1 MEKTSINTTVKDF
14 NDVQRAL
21 EAVKTELD
29 LVKEKLN
36 PASEDEEDMS
46 AAPGSIRIIKNT
58 EEENLFE
65 ISTEDGWKKPVMGE
79 SPITLKNLVSNTRA
93 PEKKSIDEIE
103 TEDSN
108 KDKDTAKKT
117 LYDEKAGKFIL
128 PRADYDSGW
137 LQDASNDAA
146 ITIEHNLDTTVFS
159 LVDLQ
164 VSNASTGAN
173 ATWVRGLV
181 DSQAG
186 GYVVQVKD
194 SNNIFVGTED
204 SGPPRFDCAGLT
216 WQDEYSTHF
225 RLRLWK

>member
-36 PASEDEEDMS
+36 PASEDEEDIS

-79 SPITLKNLVSNTRA
+79 SPITLKNLVANTRA

-137 LQDASNDAA
+137 LQDAGDSAVINIA
-146 ITIEHNLDTTVFS
+146 HNLDVTTFS
-159 LVDLQ
+159 LTDLQ
-164 VSNASTGAN
+164 VSNSSTGAN
-173 ATWVRGLV
+173 ATWVNSVTEQGNEN
-181 DSQAG
+181 
-186 GYVVQVKD
+186 GYIIQVKD
-194 SNNIFVGTED
+194 SNSVDVGTGD
-204 SGPPRFDCAGLT
+204 GGPVEIDCNGLT
-216 WQDEYSTHF
+216 WEGEASHF